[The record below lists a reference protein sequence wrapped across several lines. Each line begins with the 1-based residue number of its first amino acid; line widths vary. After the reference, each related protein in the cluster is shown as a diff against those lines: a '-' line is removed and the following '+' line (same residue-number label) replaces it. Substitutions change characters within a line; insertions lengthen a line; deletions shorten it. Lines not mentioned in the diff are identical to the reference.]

1 VPLQAGPHQVE
12 LDYFV
17 KRGWGKT
24 KLNLG
29 IVRPEDLVSA
39 EAKSI
44 AAHADAVVVAVGF
57 DPSTEGE
64 SGDRMFVLPPGQNEL
79 ISQIADINKNTV
91 VAVTSGGGV
100 DMAPWI
106 DRVPALLQ
114 AWYPGQEGGTAL
126 AQLIFGD
133 ANPSGKLPI
142 TIERRWE
149 DNPAHDTYYPKST
162 DKKVAY
168 TEGVFVGYRGY
179 DKSGVT
185 PLFPFGYGLSYTTF
199 AYKSLSVSSPS
210 ASGDVEVRFDVTNT
224 GSRAGAEVVQVY
236 VGDRH
241 SIVPR
246 PVKELKGFS
255 KVNLNAGETKQVSVT
270 LDRRAFSYYDIKKHD
285 WTVEPGDFEILVG
298 SSSAKIELNG
308 KVTLSAH

>member
-1 VPLQAGPHQVE
+1 MAANDLSIRWTGYFTPSTPGDYLVFVQGPGENGGYRLYVDKKLVIDDWKQAYAFLSQVKMPLPAGPHQIE

-24 KLNLG
+24 KLNFG
-29 IVRPEDLVSA
+29 IVRPEELVSA
-39 EAKSI
+39 EAKSV

-64 SGDRMFVLPPGQNEL
+64 SGDRMFVLPPGQDEL
-79 ISQIADINKNTV
+79 INQMAAINKNTV
-91 VAVTSGGGV
+91 VVVTSGGGV
-100 DMAPWI
+100 DMTPWV
-106 DRVPALLQ
+106 DHVPGLFE

-133 ANPSGKLPI
+133 VSPSGKLPI

-149 DNPAHDTYYPKST
+149 DNPAHDTYYPKGG

-179 DKSGVT
+179 DKSGVK

-199 AYKSLSVSSPS
+199 AYKNLTVSPRVRVRGCRS
-210 ASGDVEVRFDVTNT
+210 AF
-224 GSRAGAEVVQVY
+224 
-236 VGDRH
+236 
-241 SIVPR
+241 
-246 PVKELKGFS
+246 
-255 KVNLNAGETKQVSVT
+255 
-270 LDRRAFSYYDIKKHD
+270 
-285 WTVEPGDFEILVG
+285 
-298 SSSAKIELNG
+298 
-308 KVTLSAH
+308 